1 MPRGVYTVPFARQSF
16 TNANGD
22 YDFFELTPAD
32 DKPIEIQ
39 AVFIGVKTEVGDA
52 QAEMI
57 DYSIVTDNATSGN
70 GTATTPRPVDSGEG
84 DVDASFTAEVVAS
97 TPASTGTAVVVH
109 NDTFNVQAGLQ
120 LVFPPDMRPV
130 VRQGD
135 TMLCVRLDTA
145 LADDAT
151 ISGTVYVR
159 EI

>member
-1 MPRGVYTVPFARQSF
+1 MPRGIYTVPFARQSF

-22 YDFFELTPAD
+22 YDFCEITPAD
-32 DKPIEIQ
+32 DRPLELV

-52 QAEMI
+52 QAEML
-57 DYSIVTDNATSGN
+57 DYSIVTDNATTGN
-70 GTATTPRPVDSGEG
+70 GASTTPRAIDSGEG
-84 DVDASFTAEVVAS
+84 DADANFTAETVAS
-97 TPASTGTAVVVH
+97 TPASTGTAVVLH
-109 NDTFNVQAGLQ
+109 NDTFNVQTGLQ
-120 LVFPPDMRPV
+120 LVFPPEMRPV
-130 VRQGD
+130 VRQSD

>member
-1 MPRGVYTVPFARQSF
+1 MPRGIYTVPFARQSF

-22 YDFFELTPAD
+22 YDFVEITPAD
-32 DKPIEIQ
+32 DRPLELV

-57 DYSIVTDNATSGN
+57 DYSIVTDNATTGN
-70 GTATTPRPVDSGEG
+70 GTTTTPRAIDSGEG
-84 DVDASFTAEVVAS
+84 DADAVFTAETVAS
-97 TPASTGTAVVVH
+97 TPASSGTAVVLH

-120 LVFPPDMRPV
+120 LVFPPEMRPV

>member
-1 MPRGVYTVPFARQSF
+1 MAKGTYTVPFARQSF

-22 YDFFELTPAD
+22 YDFVELTPGD
-32 DKPIEIQ
+32 DKPLELV

-52 QAEMI
+52 QAEML
-57 DYSIVTDNATSGN
+57 DYSIVSDNTSTGN
-70 GTATTPRPVDSGEG
+70 GTSTTPRPTDSA
-84 DVDASFTAEVVAS
+84 DQAATFTAETVAS
-97 TPASTGTAVVVH
+97 TPASSGTAVVLH
-109 NDTFNVQAGLQ
+109 NDTFNVQTGLQ
-120 LVFPPDMRPV
+120 LVFPPEMRPT

-151 ISGTVYVR
+151 ISGTVYVK

>member
-1 MPRGVYTVPFARQSF
+1 MPRGIYTVPFARQSF

-22 YDFFELTPAD
+22 YDFCELTPAD
-32 DKPIEIQ
+32 DRPLELV

-52 QAEMI
+52 QAEML

-70 GTATTPRPVDSGEG
+70 GSSTTPRAIDSGEG
-84 DVDASFTAEVVAS
+84 DADANFTAETVAS
-97 TPASTGTAVVVH
+97 TPASSGTAVVLH
-109 NDTFNVQAGLQ
+109 NDTFNVQTGLQ
-120 LVFPPDMRPV
+120 LIFPPEMRPV
-130 VRQGD
+130 VRQSD